1 MRLDQFADR
10 WHVGLKQ
17 KRREHRS
24 LWRTTDALDSC
35 TVDDGMAA
43 GSHELLPVGKA
54 EAQLSGGY
62 AVSVKLGL
70 EAVDKDVVV
79 DGVERRRDV
88 EAGQISY
95 IRDDGGRVYTVLIT
109 CSSGD
114 TVECVSRYDCSG
126 AKLVLPIS
134 VL

>member
-1 MRLDQFADR
+1 MEWPPGRTNCCR
-10 WHVGLKQ
+10 SERQ
-17 KRREHRS
+17 KRN
-24 LWRTTDALDSC
+24 
-35 TVDDGMAA
+35 
-43 GSHELLPVGKA
+43 
-54 EAQLSGGY
+54 LSGGY
-62 AVSVKLGL
+62 TVNVKLRL

-79 DGVERRRDV
+79 DGVKRRRDV